1 MYTTSTYETNQLMSN
16 SDNIHNSASLHT
28 KFIQPKM
35 KTPNNYPESK
45 KSLQETLSDLV
56 SLKDTNSVY
65 AQTRKQY
72 IEGKL
77 EELKLSDLKLKANKK
92 HQLKHTK
99 SIDLG
104 RSDNI
109 NLNILKKDDI
119 TNRLR
124 CTWIKLNGMVETLV
138 DTGASH
144 MFIQKDLIK
153 DIPKNLIV
161 KYKKYVSGM
170 TTAGGELKQNISA
183 KITLLVGCIID
194 NGQQLQMPIEFLVAE
209 CLNGW
214 STILGESFLGHPDL
228 KTNIST
234 EYINLNWNNTIYHIL
249 LYYSKPHRAA
259 GYILNTERIIIE
271 PQAVKWLKVN
281 TTIKQT
287 DTDGL
292 IDEDPLVRNNILVY
306 PSLVSLLDNKVTIMI
321 KNELNEPITI
331 PENQNIGL
339 VYFKDPMPNTVMS
352 MNKFVNIMNGEQI
365 EEEDRLSVHTVK
377 AFNDKIQSFGNNNMS
392 NENDPYENEIQKL
405 LNTHPDTFYHENASD
420 EFTEHLTYF
429 KFV

>member
-1 MYTTSTYETNQLMSN
+1 MYTTSTYETKQLMSN

-45 KSLQETLSDLV
+45 KSLQETLSDIV

-77 EELKLSDLKLKANKK
+77 EELKLSDLKLKAIKN

-144 MFIQKDLIK
+144 MFIQNDLIK
-153 DIPKNLIV
+153 DIPK
-161 KYKKYVSGM
+161 YK
-170 TTAGGELKQNISA
+170 
-183 KITLLVGCIID
+183 
-194 NGQQLQMPIEFLVAE
+194 
-209 CLNGW
+209 
-214 STILGESFLGHPDL
+214 ESM
-228 KTNIST
+228 
-234 EYINLNWNNTIYHIL
+234 Y
-249 LYYSKPHRAA
+249 
-259 GYILNTERIIIE
+259 
-271 PQAVKWLKVN
+271 
-281 TTIKQT
+281 
-287 DTDGL
+287 
-292 IDEDPLVRNNILVY
+292 
-306 PSLVSLLDNKVTIMI
+306 
-321 KNELNEPITI
+321 
-331 PENQNIGL
+331 
-339 VYFKDPMPNTVMS
+339 
-352 MNKFVNIMNGEQI
+352 
-365 EEEDRLSVHTVK
+365 
-377 AFNDKIQSFGNNNMS
+377 
-392 NENDPYENEIQKL
+392 
-405 LNTHPDTFYHENASD
+405 
-420 EFTEHLTYF
+420 TYR
-429 KFV
+429 